1 MTMNE
6 RAGMVIQER
15 DRRLLR
21 ELAVM
26 RVIDREQAKKVAGF
40 QSTTRANY
48 RLLLLTRAGLLHRFF
63 LGTRAGGAKAL
74 YSLSEKGARCVEV
87 PYRGLRRPK
96 DKALIADFFV
106 QHQLAVN
113 EIYCALKFGTS
124 PGAGTVCRRWLSF
137 QQPVAPGLRLIPD
150 GYVEFE
156 TPSETVAAFLEVDL
170 GHERLKIWRE
180 KVQNYVQLALSG
192 TFERQFGQNRFRVLV
207 IAHSPGRMLSIRKV
221 VAALTEKIFW
231 FSSLDAIERDGP
243 FGPLWL
249 RPRGESPQSFFR
261 GTP

>member
-6 RAGMVIQER
+6 RRGMVIQER
-15 DRRLLR
+15 DRNLLR

-48 RLLLLTRAGLLHRFF
+48 RLLLLTRAGLLRRFF

-113 EIYCALKFGTS
+113 EIYCALKCGTS
-124 PGAGTVCRRWLSF
+124 PDARTVCRRWLSF
-137 QQPVAPGLRLIPD
+137 LQPLAPGLRLIPD
-150 GYVEFE
+150 GYAEFQTGDE
-156 TPSETVAAFLEVDL
+156 VVALFLEVDL
-170 GHERLKIWRE
+170 GHERLKVWKE
-180 KVQNYVQLALSG
+180 KIQNYLQLALTG
-192 TFERQFGQNRFRVLV
+192 EFQRRFGQDRFRVLV
-207 IAHSPGRMLSIRKV
+207 IAHSEGRMFSIRKV

-231 FSSLDAIERDGP
+231 FSSLEAIERKSV
-243 FGPLWL
+243 FGPVWL
-249 RPRGESPQSFFR
+249 RPRGEVRQPLFR
-261 GTP
+261 ETP